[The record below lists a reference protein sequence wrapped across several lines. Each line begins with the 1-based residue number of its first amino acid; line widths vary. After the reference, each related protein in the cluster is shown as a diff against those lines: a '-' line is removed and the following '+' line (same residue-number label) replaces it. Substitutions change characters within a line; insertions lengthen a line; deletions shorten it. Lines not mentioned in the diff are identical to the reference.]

1 MPNHF
6 VTTIPKPQR
15 VLASR
20 TSRTVTSHHLLTFE
34 LRYWMAARGDE
45 LNHSSQTTERD
56 LFKVEMQQVNPEYSW
71 CLS

>member
-1 MPNHF
+1 MLNHF
-6 VTTIPKPQR
+6 VTTIPKSQR

-20 TSRTVTSHHLLTFE
+20 TSRRVTSHHLLTFE

-45 LNHSSQTTERD
+45 SNHSLQTTERD
-56 LFKVEMQQVNPEYSW
+56 LFKVEMQQVNPECSW